1 MRFNEQHSPKGHLEI
16 WKRYADGSEE
26 LHYSDQNI
34 ITSGMGWTLSQ
45 FFTAP
50 IQESVE
56 KYQITYFQVGFS
68 GGEELQVSSTG
79 SLSAALTEPEYGNGY
94 LDISVHDLWNNG
106 VTTANQPFGVI
117 PYQYI
122 RKVSDEKVMF
132 QIVLDQ
138 ATANNDTEPLT
149 EIGLFSKAPFHGSLT
164 QDKSVLCAYRYFKP
178 VYKTDAVTLV
188 FRWTI
193 EL

>member
-34 ITSGMGWTLSQ
+34 IASGMGWTLSQ

-138 ATANNDTEPLT
+138 ATANNDTKPLT

-164 QDKSVLCAYRYFKP
+164 QDKSVLCAYRYF
-178 VYKTDAVTLV
+178 
-188 FRWTI
+188 
-193 EL
+193 